1 MTKQFRLV
9 LSPLPDKSDPSG
21 IRRLRRAL
29 KSLLR
34 TYRLRCVDVVETAPS
49 LELDNEEPKVSER

>member
-1 MTKQFRLV
+1 MTKQFSLI
-9 LSPLPDKSDPSG
+9 LTPLPDKTDPSG

-34 TYRLRCVDVVETAPS
+34 VHRLRCVDVSETAPP
-49 LELDNEEPKVSER
+49 LDLDNEEPKVSQR